1 MKAARAIAGG
11 LAVAAIGTF
20 AYVRAADEPVGYVG
34 KGNIVVQST
43 IMGDTKITL
52 GGDVAMEE
60 RGPRLRVDVLSLAI
74 PGTSGTLS
82 ALIST
87 QLFPPGGFTVVYD
100 RSAGAFTVWSS
111 SRQRFYT
118 SASAGTQSAGQ
129 PIAASAAT
137 AIVEGGDLFSA
148 FSFARSLKDDTAFN
162 VSLGLAG
169 HQTVNGHPATGMN
182 FQYDRKTKAGADLE
196 LHGTF
201 QFADDLD
208 GVPVEITV
216 AGKGGSLPDSAFRLD
231 FSSLTKQTPPD
242 EDFEVPA
249 GYTRATSLGDVIGKT
264 LPGI

>member
-1 MKAARAIAGG
+1 MKAAHAIAAG
-11 LAVAAIGTF
+11 LILAAVGAF
-20 AYVRAADEPVGYVG
+20 AYVRAADEPAGYVG

-87 QLFPPGGFTVVYD
+87 QLFPPGGFTIVYD
-100 RSAGAFTVWSS
+100 RTAGAFTVWSPS
-111 SRQRFYT
+111 KQRYYT
-118 SASAGTQSAGQ
+118 SAIAGTQPEGQ
-129 PIAASAAT
+129 PIAGPAT

-148 FSFARSLKDDTAFN
+148 FSFARSLKDDAEFN

-169 HQTVNGHPATGMN
+169 HQVVNGHPATGMN
-182 FQYDRKTKAGADLE
+182 FQYDRKTKAGAGLE

-208 GVPVEITV
+208 GVPVEISV
-216 AGKGGSLPDSAFRLD
+216 AGKGGSIPESAFRLD
-231 FSSLTKQTPPD
+231 FSTLTKQTPPD

-249 GYTRATSLGDVIGKT
+249 GYTRATSMGDVIGKT